1 MNIINLVKKIK
12 EINRGQ
18 IYNIFSTEALL
29 RIVAWYFTP
38 IFYYTKCSAN
48 MVSVIALII
57 GLSSPA
63 LIIYF
68 GREFILYG
76 ILIFIFSIIVDH
88 CDGNIARLL
97 DKPTF
102 FGRFMDGLFDIIIL
116 VSVQAALIYVL
127 ITDVHINMIFADINI
142 RTITLIVAL
151 LSLASTPIQHLIYDR
166 YSAYARWIS
175 QEHNL
180 KISPTLRKEVSF
192 TFVDTL
198 NDLQIIFLI
207 LLAFFDI
214 FIFIYFLVNLISS
227 IILIIF
233 HLRFAYKNMNVYAGN
248 HRSKHITK
256 NK

>member
-1 MNIINLVKKIK
+1 MNIIDLVNKIKKINK
-12 EINRGQ
+12 GQ

-29 RIVAWYFTP
+29 RVVAWYVTP

-57 GLSSPA
+57 GLSSSGM
-63 LIIYF
+63 IIFF
-68 GREFILYG
+68 GKEFLLYG
-76 ILIFIFSIIVDH
+76 ILIFILSIIVDH

-102 FGRFMDGLFDIIIL
+102 FGRFMDGLFDIIVL
-116 VSVQAALIYVL
+116 VSVQASLIFIL
-127 ITDVHINMIFADINI
+127 ISDINSSNN
-142 RTITLIVAL
+142 TITLIIAL

-175 QEHNL
+175 EEHNL
-180 KISPTLRKEVSF
+180 EIAPTLRKEVSF
-192 TFVDTL
+192 KFVDVL
-198 NDLQIIFLI
+198 NDFQIISLI
-207 LLAFFDI
+207 LIAFFDN
-214 FIFIYFLVNLISS
+214 FILIYFLANLISS
-227 IILIIF
+227 LILIVF
-233 HLRFAYKNMNVYAGN
+233 HLKFAYKNMNVYAGN